1 MSFNRLKTQQSIIE
15 LQKMKLERQERII
28 TELKLSK
35 LSDDAKEAKTDL
47 KNEIRNVIRTGD
59 VKFRSK
65 AKCLQIIGNLKEETD
80 EEYENKL
87 HALGCGIPRFLTDMQ
102 ARASERNTKH
112 AEAQE
117 RRLKIEKE
125 KEDAKIALEEAK
137 KLEDE
142 KAKMERMEALRD
154 KRRKEKMQKIVKEKE
169 RLVRVENFKKANEF
183 RRLKLLTRFGM
194 DRLRKLI
201 YIKRKNEKKSK
212 ELRKK
217 TLLKFGFVK
226 WKLYTVQIWEHR
238 KNQADSFYKKYL
250 MILCLR
256 MWKENHLLE
265 QSKML
270 VAIDWYEMKIS
281 EHILREWKVISKQ
294 TKMVEDFKMKHA
306 EAHHNWSETL
316 TFSFEYFLNF
326 FFLTGILNGKLLSIG
341 IVFQQSIK
349 LKRKR
354 NLEDNAG
361 DLKFGSFYR
370 IIFQTKTIRL
380 TAYLYFSKTSKF

>member
-59 VKFRSK
+59 VKSRSK

-154 KRRKEKMQKIVKEKE
+154 KRRKEKLQKIIKEKE
-169 RLVRVENFKKANEF
+169 RLIRLENFKRANEF
-183 RRLKLLTRFGM
+183 RRFKLLTRFGM
-194 DRLRKLI
+194 DRLKKLI
-201 YIKRKNEKKSK
+201 LIKKKNEKKSK

-217 TLLKFGFVK
+217 SLLNFGFVK
-226 WKLYTVQIWEHR
+226 WKLYTVQIWEYR
-238 KNQADSFYKKYL
+238 KNQADLFYKKYL

-256 MWKENHLLE
+256 MWKEHHLLE

-270 VAIDWYEMKIS
+270 VAIDWYEMRIS
-281 EHILREWKVISKQ
+281 EHILREWKIISKQ
-294 TKMVEDFKMKHA
+294 TKMIEDFKMKHA
-306 EAHHNWSETL
+306 EAHHNWNLKWKVIEHWHRLPTINKIEKETESRRQRWRL
-316 TFSFEYFLNF
+316 KIWE
-326 FFLTGILNGKLLSIG
+326 LLPDYIPN
-341 IVFQQSIK
+341 Q
-349 LKRKR
+349 
-354 NLEDNAG
+354 D
-361 DLKFGSFYR
+361 D
-370 IIFQTKTIRL
+370 
-380 TAYLYFSKTSKF
+380 